1 MSSYKNVKYNTN
13 LTNLYINT
21 LLGILMATEKI
32 LIVEDEL
39 IEAMNFEEFL
49 KSSGYD
55 VVGIASTGAE
65 AINKTDELKP
75 NLILMDIVL
84 KGEMDG
90 IEAAA
95 QIKENYNIPIVYLTA
110 HPEENTVNRAKLTSP
125 YGYIIKPASKTD
137 LKNIIEL
144 ALYKHQMER
153 KLEESEEKYRKLF
166 DNALDMIT
174 LTEEMEDL
182 LPGKFIEVNKTGIER
197 LGYTRDEFL
206 NMTPMDIVAPEKH
219 PEIPPIVEKIKNSGY
234 DKFESIHLS
243 KDGKKI
249 PVEVY
254 NHQIE
259 LNGKKV
265 VLAVSRDITKR
276 KEAGNAII
284 KTERK
289 YSELV
294 DNSLVAVYE
303 TNFNGEILFANDAMV
318 QMFEYESITD
328 LKAKNMVQLY
338 KNAADRGK
346 LYKNLKKY
354 KTVTQYEV
362 EAKSKT
368 GRSFNVMLNAHLLDN
383 TIIGMI
389 MDITER
395 KNAEIRLKRSEQ
407 RFRAVA
413 ETAID
418 AIVTTDINGTILF
431 CNESLGTIFG
441 YSRGEII
448 GAELTILMPD
458 RYKKEYINELERFKS
473 LGRHTLLGKT
483 LKTTG
488 LKKDGTEF
496 PFEMSL
502 SAWKS
507 GEKTFFTAIIRDITK
522 NKQIEKALRD
532 SEEKYRTLFE
542 ADPDYTILVSLD
554 GVLLDINPAAERM
567 IGRSKEELV
576 GKHFLELDIFPKD
589 ELKLLKENFSKLK
602 KHGDRN
608 SYEMRIIDKNGLIR
622 WVQNAS
628 TIIKKGN
635 MGYVLEIGSDITERK
650 YAEEEIKSSLKDKE
664 VLLKE
669 IHHRVKN
676 NLQIISSLLDLQ
688 STYVKEDS
696 TAVNVLRESQNRVL
710 SMALIHEM
718 LYQSKDL
725 SRVDFSNY
733 IRNLVFSLFTS
744 YCVKTNIKP
753 IISVEKTFLNIETSI
768 PLSLIISELVSN
780 SLKYAFPQ
788 RKSGEISIS
797 LQSQNNHYKL
807 IISDNGIGLPPEI
820 NFKNVKSSL
829 GLRLVNSLINQLDGT
844 IELDRSHHG
853 TKFIITFKELKYEKR
868 V

>member
-1 MSSYKNVKYNTN
+1 MGK
-13 LTNLYINT
+13 
-21 LLGILMATEKI
+21 EKI

-39 IEAMNFEEFL
+39 IEAMNFEQFL

-55 VVGIASTGAE
+55 VVGIASTGEE
-65 AINKTDELKP
+65 AINKTGELLP
-75 NLILMDIVL
+75 DLILMDIVL

-95 QIKENYNIPIVYLTA
+95 QIKEDYNIPIVYLTA
-110 HPEENTVNRAKLTSP
+110 HPEESTVKRAKLTSP
-125 YGYIIKPASKTD
+125 YGYIIKPASRTD

-144 ALYKHQMER
+144 ALYKHRMER
-153 KLEESEEKYRKLF
+153 KLEESEEKYHKLF

-174 LTEEMEDL
+174 LTEEREDL
-182 LPGKFIEVNKTGIER
+182 LPGKFIEVNKTGIRR
-197 LGYTRDEFL
+197 LGYSRDEFL

-219 PEIPPIVEKIKNSGY
+219 HEIPRIVEKIKKSGY
-234 DKFESIHLS
+234 NKFESVHLS
-243 KDGKKI
+243 KDGKRI

-265 VLAVSRDITKR
+265 LLAVSRDITER
-276 KEAGNAII
+276 KESENTII
-284 KTERK
+284 NTERRYK
-289 YSELV
+289 ELV
-294 DNSLVAVYE
+294 DNSMVAVYE
-303 TNFNGEILFANDAMV
+303 TNLNGEILFANDAMV
-318 QMFEYESITD
+318 RMFEYENIAD
-328 LKAKNMVQLY
+328 LKAKNIIQLY
-338 KNAADRGK
+338 KNAADREK
-346 LYKNLKKY
+346 LINKLKKDI
-354 KTVTQYEV
+354 TVTQYEV

-368 GRSFNVMLNAHLLDN
+368 GRIFNVLYNANLLDD
-383 TIIGMI
+383 TLTGMI
-389 MDITER
+389 LDITER
-395 KNAEIRLKRSEQ
+395 KNAEKKLKRSEE

-413 ETAID
+413 ETAVD
-418 AIVTTDINGTILF
+418 AIVTTDADGKVLF

-441 YSRGEII
+441 YSRREII
-448 GAELTILMPD
+448 GEKLTILMPD
-458 RYKKEYINELERFKS
+458 RYKKDYINELERFKS
-473 LGRHTLLGKT
+473 LGRHTRLGKT

-507 GEKTFFTAIIRDITK
+507 GGKNFFTTIIRDITK
-522 NKQIEKALRD
+522 NKQIEKALRN

-542 ADPDYTILVSLD
+542 ADPDYTILVGLD
-554 GVLLDINPAAERM
+554 GVLLDVNPAAERM
-567 IGRSKEELV
+567 IGRSKEELI
-576 GKHFLELDIFPKD
+576 GKHFLKLNIFPKD
-589 ELKLLKENFSKLK
+589 ELKLLKEKFSKLK
-602 KHGDRN
+602 KHGDTN
-608 SYEMRIIDKNGLIR
+608 TYEMRIIDKNGLIR

-688 STYVKEDS
+688 STYVKDDS

-718 LYQSKDL
+718 LYQSKDI
-725 SRVDFSNY
+725 SSIDFSDY
-733 IRNLVFSLFTS
+733 IRNLIYSLFTS
-744 YCVKTNIKP
+744 YGVKTNIKP
-753 IISVEKTFLNIETSI
+753 MISVEETFLNIETSI
-768 PLSLIISELVSN
+768 PLSLLISELVSN

-788 RKSGEISIS
+788 RKNGEISIS
-797 LQSQNNHYKL
+797 LHSQNNHYKL
-807 IISDNGIGLPPEI
+807 IISDNGVGLPPEI
-820 NFKNVKSSL
+820 DFENVKSSL
-829 GLRLVNSLINQLDGT
+829 GLRLVNSLVNQLDGN
-844 IELDRSHHG
+844 IELDRNHPG
-853 TKFIITFKELKYEKR
+853 TKFIIYFKELKYEKR